1 MKLSNLK
8 IYEKD
13 NNGLIECQVDTKNA
27 YLKFNKSYLQY
38 VQNTYDGFLVLILV
52 IAMKNNEN
60 IEIDGNI
67 SYKLYHNI
75 TTYLMPLIQIL
86 HPTFYIIKIN
96 CKDYD
101 YGTKYNN
108 FGVGCGLSCGVDSLS
123 CLEDYYFNDC
133 KTFKLT
139 HVTNFNVGACNRKDT
154 YMNRLKNITN
164 YVEETEL
171 SLLHVDSN
179 FTSINNLDHQ
189 YFHTFRN
196 LAVPLFFQKL
206 FKKYYYAS
214 CFSYF
219 NSKIVK
225 GSGSITSAET
235 TIVPLLST
243 ENLEYILHGAQYTRV
258 EKTVII
264 SRNKLSHKHLDVCVS
279 SLHYTNINNIINC
292 SECYKCL
299 RTLVTL
305 DYYNLIDKYN
315 TVFDINKYYK
325 NKDNFLNNLD
335 KSNPYDKE
343 IMDLYKKKNNNHND
357 NNNDNDNKNAN
368 INEIKDNKDDN
379 NNIWYAYK
387 SDWNMINHKQIKA
400 KKNIFI
406 KKHKDI
412 HSDKLDNDSKKMI
425 NEGAILSL
433 IDNQNDNSYYKVNIQ

>member
-8 IYEKD
+8 IFEKD
-13 NNGLIECQVDTKNA
+13 NFGHIECLVNNNKA
-27 YLKFNKSYLQY
+27 WLKFNKLYLSYA
-38 VQNTYDGFLVLILV
+38 QNTYDGFLVLILLV
-52 IAMKNNEN
+52 AMKNNEN
-60 IEIDGNI
+60 IEIDGII

-75 TTYLMPLIQIL
+75 TTYLMSLIQIL
-86 HPTFYIIKIN
+86 HPTFHIIKIN
-96 CKDYD
+96 CKGFD
-101 YGTKYNN
+101 YGTNYNN
-108 FGVGCGLSCGVDSLS
+108 SGIGCGLSCGVDSLS

-139 HVTNFNVGACNRKDT
+139 HVTNFYVGACNRKDT
-154 YMNRLKNITN
+154 YMNRLKNVTDYVNETN
-164 YVEETEL
+164 L

-219 NSKIVK
+219 NSKIIK

-235 TIVPLLST
+235 TVVPLLST
-243 ENLEYILHGAQYTRV
+243 ENLEYILHGAQYTRI
-258 EKTVII
+258 EKTLRI
-264 SRNKLSHKHLDVCVS
+264 SSNKLSYKHLDVCVS
-279 SLHYTNINNIINC
+279 SLHYTNINKILNC

-315 TVFDINKYYK
+315 TVFDINKYNK
-325 NKDNFLNNLD
+325 NKSNFLNNLD

-343 IMDLYKKKNNNHND
+343 IIDLYKKKNNNNIIDNKLDNKLNNNLDNNLD
-357 NNNDNDNKNAN
+357 NNNS
-368 INEIKDNKDDN
+368 
-379 NNIWYAYK
+379 NIWYAYK
-387 SDWNMINHKQIKA
+387 NDWDMISYKQIKA
-400 KKNIFI
+400 KKNVFI
-406 KKHKDI
+406 KKNKDI

-425 NEGAILSL
+425 NEGTILSL
-433 IDNQNDNSYYKVNIQ
+433 NDKQNDNNYHMVIL